1 MQYKVLKFNILL
13 TFTKSFIL
21 INLAKNQNINEA
33 NTK

>member
-13 TFTKSFIL
+13 TLVNSFIL
-21 INLAKNQNINEA
+21 IKLAKNEMKYEA